1 MKDSDLELFARI
13 LSRKMRNSKSIMM
26 TKNTMDQFM
35 GEKIDNPARISL
47 EKKNEHLDIIQE
59 VSKNLK
65 ILCFYIYF
73 ALLRDLIPFELVY
86 I

>member
-1 MKDSDLELFARI
+1 
-13 LSRKMRNSKSIMM
+13 
-26 TKNTMDQFM
+26 MD
-35 GEKIDNPARISL
+35 EKIDNPVRISR
-47 EKKNEHLDIIQE
+47 EKKNEYLDIIRV

-65 ILCFYIYF
+65 NLCFYIYF